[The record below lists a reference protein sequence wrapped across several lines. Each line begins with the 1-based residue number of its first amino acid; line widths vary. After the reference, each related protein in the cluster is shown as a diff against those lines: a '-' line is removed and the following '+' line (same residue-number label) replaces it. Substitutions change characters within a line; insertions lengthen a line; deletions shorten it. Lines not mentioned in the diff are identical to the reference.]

1 MTELITKSIAVI
13 CCSALVALWV
23 VGVVSIVFSLID
35 NKKRG

>member
-13 CCSALVALWV
+13 CCSALVSVWV
-23 VGVVSIVFSLID
+23 VGFVSILFSLID